1 MSMQDNDMDQ
11 LFRSKLEHLEVEPH
25 ASVWKGIVVELNN
38 KKKNSS
44 LMPVIRIAASV
55 TVFLSV
61 GLFFLLRDYKL
72 PKDQPKKYVVKERK
86 FTASVD
92 ENRTKQTVSTLLKGA
107 LKQVANATVPKHR
120 MHLTV
125 NGNAYQPEVKTTGHA
140 ELAEVKQVNV
150 LEHEQLLAAVN
161 NTQVVASQHI
171 VPDEQL
177 SINSNLNEADGFT
190 TPVKVAE
197 VHLPALTHQS
207 KKHGIRSLGDLINV
221 VVAKVDKREN
231 KVIEFTDTDDD
242 DAVVTGLNL
251 GIVRVKRVK

>member
-44 LMPVIRIAASV
+44 LLPVIRIAASV
-55 TVFLSV
+55 TVFLAI

-72 PKDQPKKYVVKERK
+72 PKDQPKKYVVKDRK
-86 FTASVD
+86 FIASVD
-92 ENRTKQTVSTLLKGA
+92 ENRTNQTVPTVVKGE
-107 LKQVANATVPKHR
+107 LKQVANTAVPKHR
-120 MHLTV
+120 MRLTV
-125 NGNAYQPEVKTTGHA
+125 NGNAYQSEVKTTGHL
-140 ELAEVKQVNV
+140 ELVEVEQVN
-150 LEHEQLLAAVN
+150 EREREQVLAAVN
-161 NTQVVASQHI
+161 NTQIVASQH
-171 VPDEQL
+171 VTPDEQL

-197 VHLPALTHQS
+197 VHLPALIHQS

-242 DAVVTGLNL
+242 DAIVTGLNL
-251 GIVRVKRVK
+251 GIVTVKRVK